1 MCSSLRWFV
10 CYGSACCLHEN
21 VLKKLYI
28 YIYKYIYIYT
38 VDIGATFPK
47 TGECRAVK
55 KISRASQ
62 ANFTALSRFKSKIN
76 YNSCN

>member
-1 MCSSLRWFV
+1 MCVVLFVGLYAMDQPAVCTKMSSK
-10 CYGSACCLHEN
+10 S
-21 VLKKLYI
+21 YI
-28 YIYKYIYIYT
+28 YIYIYIYT

-62 ANFTALSRFKSKIN
+62 ANFTALSRFKPKIN